1 MKNQSTPTE
10 QNTFISNDN
19 HILRFCQTEK
29 NFKDY
34 KIELKKKVETL
45 KIIIRKKN
53 SFLYESSFDE
63 NFLKKQL
70 FKYFEDDESVDTQK
84 IYEKI
89 IQLIDEKKIDI
100 VEKKNKLNLIF
111 ENQIKLEI
119 KLSLNDLIKSD
130 KKKIQ
135 LFLII
140 MIIIIILHIIFD
152 LIIYFKKISVSVQN
166 SQYEKD
172 LTEINNILISL
183 KNNNGELYNN
193 MSDINNILISLKNN
207 NDELYNN
214 MSEINN
220 TLISL
225 KNDNEKNKE
234 KIEEINSLKVQI
246 IKTNLT
252 SNYTFKKNITKLKQ
266 FKSGNIISILKNNS
280 ILITDNNFNDIQIL
294 ENSYEE
300 KINDIVIFDDNNFV
314 SYSNYSIKTYIKN
327 NDTFEENVKKDTNNQ
342 IIQVIFNSKGNLI
355 SLSKNTSYIIIW
367 EYKNKKYENIK
378 TLKINTTNLI
388 YLLEDKNILISVSN
402 TEIIFW
408 DISSDYEKIKT
419 LDISIITS
427 YNNIIERISEDRIII
442 ADYFSGMVIS
452 ISEKEIIEEIKTLN
466 LINNYQLIEN
476 KGLMLTTYDNYLN
489 VYRMD
494 NFDKIQTIEA
504 YDNDEIKGLLYLN
517 NGTIVISNGKEVKFL
532 SF

>member
-1 MKNQSTPTE
+1 
-10 QNTFISNDN
+10 
-19 HILRFCQTEK
+19 
-29 NFKDY
+29 
-34 KIELKKKVETL
+34 
-45 KIIIRKKN
+45 
-53 SFLYESSFDE
+53 
-63 NFLKKQL
+63 
-70 FKYFEDDESVDTQK
+70 
-84 IYEKI
+84 
-89 IQLIDEKKIDI
+89 
-100 VEKKNKLNLIF
+100 
-111 ENQIKLEI
+111 
-119 KLSLNDLIKSD
+119 
-130 KKKIQ
+130 
-135 LFLII
+135 

-172 LTEINNILISL
+172 LTEINNIIISLKNNNGELYNNMSEINITLVSLKNNNGELNNNMNKINNTLIRLKNNNGELYNNMSDINNTLIRLKNNNGELYNNMSDINNTLISLKNDNGELYNNMSEINNTLIRL

-442 ADYFSGMVIS
+442 VDYFSGMVIS
-452 ISEKEIIEEIKTLN
+452 ISEMEIIEEIKTLN

>member
-1 MKNQSTPTE
+1 
-10 QNTFISNDN
+10 
-19 HILRFCQTEK
+19 
-29 NFKDY
+29 
-34 KIELKKKVETL
+34 
-45 KIIIRKKN
+45 
-53 SFLYESSFDE
+53 
-63 NFLKKQL
+63 
-70 FKYFEDDESVDTQK
+70 
-84 IYEKI
+84 
-89 IQLIDEKKIDI
+89 
-100 VEKKNKLNLIF
+100 
-111 ENQIKLEI
+111 
-119 KLSLNDLIKSD
+119 
-130 KKKIQ
+130 
-135 LFLII
+135 

-172 LTEINNILISL
+172 LTEINNIIISLKNNNGELYNNMSEINITLVSLKNNNGELNNNMNKINNTLIRLKNNNGELYNNMSDINNTLIRLKNNNGELYNNMSDINNTLISLKNDNGELYNNMSEINNTLIRL

-327 NDTFEENVKKDTNNQ
+327 NDTFEENVKIDTINQ

-367 EYKNKKYENIK
+367 EYKNKKLENIK

-408 DISSDYEKIKT
+408 DISSNYEKIKT

-476 KGLMLTTYDNYLN
+476 KGLMLTTYDNYLI

>member
-1 MKNQSTPTE
+1 M
-10 QNTFISNDN
+10 
-19 HILRFCQTEK
+19 
-29 NFKDY
+29 
-34 KIELKKKVETL
+34 
-45 KIIIRKKN
+45 
-53 SFLYESSFDE
+53 
-63 NFLKKQL
+63 
-70 FKYFEDDESVDTQK
+70 
-84 IYEKI
+84 
-89 IQLIDEKKIDI
+89 
-100 VEKKNKLNLIF
+100 
-111 ENQIKLEI
+111 
-119 KLSLNDLIKSD
+119 
-130 KKKIQ
+130 
-135 LFLII
+135 
-140 MIIIIILHIIFD
+140 
-152 LIIYFKKISVSVQN
+152 
-166 SQYEKD
+166 
-172 LTEINNILISL
+172 
-183 KNNNGELYNN
+183 
-193 MSDINNILISLKNN
+193 
-207 NDELYNN
+207 
-214 MSEINN
+214 
-220 TLISL
+220 
-225 KNDNEKNKE
+225 
-234 KIEEINSLKVQI
+234 
-246 IKTNLT
+246 
-252 SNYTFKKNITKLKQ
+252 
-266 FKSGNIISILKNNS
+266 
-280 ILITDNNFNDIQIL
+280 
-294 ENSYEE
+294 
-300 KINDIVIFDDNNFV
+300 
-314 SYSNYSIKTYIKN
+314 
-327 NDTFEENVKKDTNNQ
+327 NQ

-408 DISSDYEKIKT
+408 DISSNYEKIKT

-476 KGLMLTTYDNYLN
+476 KGLMLTTYDNYLI

>member
-1 MKNQSTPTE
+1 
-10 QNTFISNDN
+10 
-19 HILRFCQTEK
+19 
-29 NFKDY
+29 
-34 KIELKKKVETL
+34 
-45 KIIIRKKN
+45 
-53 SFLYESSFDE
+53 
-63 NFLKKQL
+63 
-70 FKYFEDDESVDTQK
+70 
-84 IYEKI
+84 
-89 IQLIDEKKIDI
+89 
-100 VEKKNKLNLIF
+100 
-111 ENQIKLEI
+111 
-119 KLSLNDLIKSD
+119 
-130 KKKIQ
+130 
-135 LFLII
+135 

-172 LTEINNILISL
+172 LTEINNII
-183 KNNNGELYNN
+183 
-193 MSDINNILISLKNN
+193 ISLKNN

-327 NDTFEENVKKDTNNQ
+327 NDTFEENVKMDTNNQ

-367 EYKNKKYENIK
+367 EYKNKKLENIK

-408 DISSDYEKIKT
+408 DTSSDYEKIKT

>member
-172 LTEINNILISL
+172 LTEINNIIISL

-193 MSDINNILISLKNN
+193 MSD
-207 NDELYNN
+207 
-214 MSEINN
+214 INN

-327 NDTFEENVKKDTNNQ
+327 NDTFEENVKMDTNNQ

-408 DISSDYEKIKT
+408 DISSNYEKIKT

-476 KGLMLTTYDNYLN
+476 KGLMLTTYDNYLI